1 PTTTASSRSTA
12 PDTAL
17 SPTTPLSLFS
27 ITPPS
32 PPSSPFPYTTLF
44 RSTSFTHS
52 SLTNGTTYF
61 YRLCA
66 TDNAGNTSTGIT
78 ASAVP
83 QAPDT
88 TAPAGSLT
96 INAGATYTS
105 ATSVTLA
112 LAATDTVGVT
122 AYYLSTSATT
132 PAASAA
138 GWTTVTSSTSYTGTL
153 GYALSA
159 GDGTKTLYTWYKD

>member
-66 TDNAGNTSTGIT
+66 TDNAGNTSSGIT
-78 ASAVP
+78 ASATP
-83 QAPDT
+83 QPPGT
-88 TAPAGSLT
+88 TAHACALT
-96 INAGATYTS
+96 IHAGGAYTAS
-105 ATSVTLA
+105 TTVTLA

-122 AYYLSTSATT
+122 GYYLATSATP
-132 PAASAA
+132 PAASA
-138 GWTTVTSSTSYTGTL
+138 
-153 GYALSA
+153 
-159 GDGTKTLYTWYKD
+159 